1 MIYICGYDALGGLR
15 IRDKRA
21 TGATT
26 TTTTTHSEQ
35 RCDREEEEQAVLET
49 EHVVLGN
56 SSCLV

>member
-21 TGATT
+21 TGAT

-49 EHVVLGN
+49 EHVVLGD